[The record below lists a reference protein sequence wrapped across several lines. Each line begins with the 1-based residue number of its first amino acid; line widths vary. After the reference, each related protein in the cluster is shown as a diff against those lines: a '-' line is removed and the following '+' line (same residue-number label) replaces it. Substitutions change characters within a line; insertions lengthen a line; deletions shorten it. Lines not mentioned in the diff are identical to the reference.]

1 MSKFAC
7 SVCGNNYFVLDYK
20 CKNCG
25 NILREKFSVVNLSE
39 ILKDLLFDAEIG
51 VKKILFAERKNYV
64 LFLFVLLSLKLT
76 LFTLYDMNFS
86 DLNSHLNS
94 FSLPFKILLAWLGYL
109 NLVFLLIKFLFDLLY
124 KIKVN
129 FKTIASIFSY
139 SNIYLSVSLIILF
152 PLELMLF
159 GFYLFSSNP
168 SIFEINFSKAVIT
181 LFLEATLLSYS
192 LYLLFKFYVFILQMK
207 IRAIFITIISM
218 SLIFSGNYLL
228 QKFWG

>member
-1 MSKFAC
+1 MSRFVC
-7 SVCGNNYFVLDYK
+7 LVCGNNYFILDYK
-20 CKNCG
+20 CKSCG
-25 NILREKFSVVNLSE
+25 NILREKFSVINISE
-39 ILKDLLFDAEIG
+39 ILKDLLFDTEIG
-51 VKKILFAERKNYV
+51 VKKILFAEKKNYV
-64 LFLFVLLSLKLT
+64 LILFVLFSLKLT
-76 LFTLYDMNFS
+76 IFTMYDMNFA
-86 DLNSHLNS
+86 DLNSDFS
-94 FSLPFKILLAWLGYL
+94 TFSLPLKILMAWIGYL
-109 NLVFLLIKFLFDLLY
+109 ILVFLLIKFLFDLLY

-139 SNIYLSVSLIILF
+139 SNIYLSISLIILF

-168 SIFEINFSKAVIT
+168 SIFEINFSKAIIVT
-181 LFLEATLLSYS
+181 SLEAILLIYY

-207 IRAIFITIISM
+207 MRAIFITIISM